1 MLLQQNSNFLIKAK
15 NTDTKSIQHG
25 FNRDRVERTFL
36 LSCFVFVKRPVTDRM
51 DDNAEF
57 SIFHYGRAVEAECPN
72 CGDVQIPST
81 GFTNISCPKCN
92 GVLSVNNNSHH
103 SQVFRSS
110 DHREGNLLPQDD
122 KAEMNKETQAGIRT
136 PSPPSTPTEDP
147 SIQSLTTSFLQ
158 VSTENTASG
167 IPLQEGFDESL
178 TLSCPPSLERVQK
191 RFGKLSKTPSE
202 GHNDDVL
209 DICHTC
215 GKYSEHCS
223 YSLITDSMLSECRK
237 ISLI

>member
-1 MLLQQNSNFLIKAK
+1 M
-15 NTDTKSIQHG
+15 
-25 FNRDRVERTFL
+25 
-36 LSCFVFVKRPVTDRM
+36 DRM

-57 SIFHYGRAVEAECPN
+57 GIFHYGRAVEAECPN
-72 CGDVQIPST
+72 CGVVQIPST
-81 GFTNISCPKCN
+81 GFNNISCQTCN

-122 KAEMNKETQAGIRT
+122 TAEMNQETQAGIRIPYT
-136 PSPPSTPTEDP
+136 PSTPTEDP
-147 SIQSLTTSFLQ
+147 SIQSLTTSFQQ
-158 VSTENTASG
+158 VSTENTVSG

-178 TLSCPPSLERVQK
+178 TLSCPPSLEHVQK
-191 RFGKLSKTPSE
+191 RSGKLSKTPSE
-202 GHNDDVL
+202 GHNDGVV

-223 YSLITDSMLSECRK
+223 CSLLSLTVCSQNSVKFR
-237 ISLI
+237 